1 MRKTNRIWIL
11 VFLAPAVIMFI
22 LVYLGPLILVTVS
35 GFARWNG
42 LERMRF
48 IGFRNYGE
56 IFKSDEFRSA
66 FFNTIKWGLLAA
78 FVHTPFGI
86 LVALVLARKPRAWRL
101 TRAAFMAPNII
112 GWTALS
118 ILFLFIYMPKVG
130 ILNGLIHLVGFK
142 NFDNNW
148 LYNPSTAFLSVSV
161 IWLFYAAVI
170 TLITMS
176 ELFAISPSLAES
188 ARIDGASSFQID
200 LYINLPL
207 IRPIIG
213 TGIIIAVTA
222 IFKQFEIVFLT
233 TGGGPGNKTMNISVM
248 MVNRLFNSM
257 EYGYS
262 NALAMILLLMGMAFI
277 LIFQYAFRIG
287 RSTYD

>member
-1 MRKTNRIWIL
+1 M
-11 VFLAPAVIMFI
+11 FL

-35 GFARWNG
+35 SFARWNG

-48 IGFRNYGE
+48 IGLRNYVE

-66 FFNTIKWGLLAA
+66 FFNTLKWGLLAA

-86 LVALVLARKPRAWRL
+86 LVALVLARKPRGWRF

-130 ILNGLIHLVGFK
+130 ILNGLIHLVGFR

-148 LYNPSTAFLSVSV
+148 LYNPATAFLSVSC

-176 ELFAISPSLAES
+176 ELFGISPSLSES
-188 ARIDGASSFQID
+188 ARIDGASNFQID
-200 LYINLPL
+200 LYIHLPM

-233 TGGGPGNKTMNISVM
+233 TSGGPGNKTMNISVM

-262 NALAMILLLMGMAFI
+262 NALAMILLLMGMFFI
-277 LIFQYAFRIG
+277 LVFQYLFRIG
-287 RSTYD
+287 KSSI

>member
-1 MRKTNRIWIL
+1 MKKFNRIWIL
-11 VFLAPAVIMFI
+11 IFLAPAVIMFI
-22 LVYLGPLILVTVS
+22 LVYLGPLVLVTVS
-35 GFARWNG
+35 SFARWNG
-42 LERMRF
+42 LEPMKF
-48 IGFRNYGE
+48 IGVKNYLE
-56 IFKSDEFRSA
+56 IFKSDEFRAA
-66 FFNTIKWGLLAA
+66 FFNTLKWGLLAA

-86 LVALVLARKPRAWRL
+86 LVALALARKPRLWRF

-130 ILNGLIHLVGFK
+130 ILNGVIHSLGFT

-148 LYNPSTAFLSVSV
+148 LYNPSTAFLSVSC

-170 TLITMS
+170 TLITLS
-176 ELFAISPSLAES
+176 EIMAISPSLSES
-188 ARIDGASSFQID
+188 ARIDGASDFQID
-200 LYINLPL
+200 IYIRLPL

-233 TGGGPGNKTMNISVM
+233 TGGGPGNTTMNISVM

-262 NALAMILLLMGMAFI
+262 NALAVILLLMGMFFI
-277 LIFQYAFRIG
+277 LVFQYLFRIG
-287 RSTYD
+287 KSSHE

>member
-1 MRKTNRIWIL
+1 MKKHNSIWIVL
-11 VFLAPAVIMFI
+11 FLAPALVMFV
-22 LVYLGPLILVTVS
+22 LVYLGPLILVIVS
-35 GFARWNG
+35 SFTRWNG
-42 LERMRF
+42 LQAMKF
-48 IGFRNYGE
+48 IGLKNYLE
-56 IFKSDEFRSA
+56 IFHSDEFRAA
-66 FFNTIKWGLLAA
+66 FFNTLKWGLLAA

-86 LVALVLARKPRAWRL
+86 LVAVVLARKVPGWRF

-118 ILFLFIYMPKVG
+118 VLFLFIYMPKVG
-130 ILNGLIHLVGFK
+130 ILNGLINLVGFK

-148 LYNPSTAFLSVSV
+148 LYNPATAFLSVSV

-176 ELFAISPSLAES
+176 ELLAISPSLAES
-188 ARIDGASSFQID
+188 ARMDGATPFQID
-200 LYINLPL
+200 VYINLPM

-213 TGIIIAVTA
+213 TGVIIAVTA
-222 IFKQFEIVFLT
+222 IFKQFEIIFLT
-233 TGGGPGNKTMNISVM
+233 TGGGPGNATVNLSVM

-262 NALAMILLLMGMAFI
+262 NALATVLLVMGMLFI
-277 LIFQYAFRIG
+277 LIFQYVFRIG
-287 RSTYD
+287 RSTE